1 MWTIASGLPIM
12 CCFFFFNVQTTIT
25 HPPGITIKSRRVNQN
40 HSYGWFMALFHPHCI
55 HIHVFVLERFPI
67 ILNQHCF
74 THIRRN
80 HMHLFWSDPVT
91 FFPGAMGPGNASGL
105 VEEMPSP
112 DPHVNPINPHQMFTY
127 DFFDH
132 FRPPKKVS
140 PTWRVPHVRA
150 LHLREKTPSENGKS
164 PGLWICGSIHMG
176 FCIIYYHLLSPKA
189 LLPSLDPGS
198 RPKLWRASSAPRCW
212 SPTRWRSSSWSS
224 PLATSPCSP
233 RSVPWYVY
241 IDIWGVP

>member
-1 MWTIASGLPIM
+1 
-12 CCFFFFNVQTTIT
+12 
-25 HPPGITIKSRRVNQN
+25 
-40 HSYGWFMALFHPHCI
+40 MALFHPHCI

-80 HMHLFWSDPVT
+80 HMHLFWSDPGT

-140 PTWRVPHVRA
+140 PTWRVPHVPA
-150 LHLREKTPSENGKS
+150 LHLREWEISRALD
-164 PGLWICGSIHMG
+164 LWKYPHGIL
-176 FCIIYYHLLSPKA
+176 YHLLS
-189 LLPSLDPGS
+189 
-198 RPKLWRASSAPRCW
+198 SSQ
-212 SPTRWRSSSWSS
+212 SQSSSPNSLLDRGQSS
-224 PLATSPCSP
+224 EGLQAHLAAEAQRDGGHRAEVHHWRLLLVLLGASLGTSINGGTPKM
-233 RSVPWYVY
+233 
-241 IDIWGVP
+241 DGL